1 MLYLRL
7 KDRTNSLGALIGG
20 VLFNNATVVKCEEGK
35 LPLRARQMLRNNVL
49 EKADEAAYK
58 EFLKLEE
65 VAKENAK
72 ASQLR
77 AKKAKATVLAAKG
90 LAPKEEPKA
99 VAKKEVEEEEVK
111 EEEVKEEQEKAAPKR
126 TPRTKK

>member
-7 KDRTNSLGALIGG
+7 KDRTNSLGVLVGG

-35 LPLRARQMLRNNVL
+35 VPLRARQMLRNNVL
-49 EKADEAAYK
+49 EKTDESAYK
-58 EFLKLEE
+58 EFLKLGEI
-65 VAKENAK
+65 AKENAK

-90 LAPKEEPKA
+90 LAPKEDKKVEAKA
-99 VAKKEVEEEEVK
+99 EVEK
-111 EEEVKEEQEKAAPKR
+111 EEVKEEQEKAAPKR

>member
-35 LPLRARQMLRNNVL
+35 VPLRARQMLRNNVL
-49 EKADEAAYK
+49 EKTDESAYK
-58 EFLKLEE
+58 EFLKLGEI
-65 VAKENAK
+65 AKENAK

-99 VAKKEVEEEEVK
+99 VIKEELAKEEVK
-111 EEEVKEEQEKAAPKR
+111 EEEDKVAPKR